1 MIIKLMAK
9 YQVIRTHYHSEYAYV
24 EADSEEEAKKKA
36 IEDNIWEENP
46 NNILLGYEYIAIK
59 DDK

>member
-1 MIIKLMAK
+1 MAK
-9 YQVIRTHYHSEYAYV
+9 YKIIRVYHHSDYAYV

-36 IEDNIWEENP
+36 IEDNCWEENP

-59 DDK
+59 NNKIITLI

>member
-1 MIIKLMAK
+1 MAK
-9 YQVIRTHYHSEYAYV
+9 YQVMRTYHHSDYAYV

-36 IEDNIWEENP
+36 IENNCWEENP

-59 DDK
+59 DNKVII

>member
-1 MIIKLMAK
+1 MAK
-9 YQVIRTHYHSEYAYV
+9 YKIIRVYHHSEYTYV

-36 IEDNIWEENP
+36 IEDDCWEENP

-59 DDK
+59 DNKIIMI

>member
-1 MIIKLMAK
+1 MAK
-9 YQVIRTHYHSEYAYV
+9 YKIVRVYHHSDYACV

-59 DDK
+59 DNKVII

>member
-1 MIIKLMAK
+1 MAK
-9 YQVIRTHYHSEYAYV
+9 YQVMRTYHHSEYAYV
-24 EADSEEEAKKKA
+24 EANSEEEAKKKA

-59 DDK
+59 DNKIIII

>member
-1 MIIKLMAK
+1 MAK
-9 YQVIRTHYHSEYAYV
+9 YQIIRVYHHSDYAYV

-36 IEDNIWEENP
+36 IESNCWEENP

-59 DDK
+59 DNKVVII